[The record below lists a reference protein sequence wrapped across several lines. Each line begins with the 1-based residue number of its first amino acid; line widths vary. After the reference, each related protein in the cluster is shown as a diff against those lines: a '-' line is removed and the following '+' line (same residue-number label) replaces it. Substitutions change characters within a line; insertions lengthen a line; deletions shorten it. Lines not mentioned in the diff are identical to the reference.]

1 MTPEFWA
8 IVAVGVGISG
18 LFYHL
23 DVRIGRLEDR
33 MRALGECMAAL
44 GERMAGLEGAMD
56 RFTKAAGPTRTATIL
71 LLMAALLAATAAGAA
86 AQGRQTGTI
95 RGTVLDAQGLVLPG
109 VTVTVRSGALQGVR
123 TTVTDINGNYRI
135 LALPP
140 GEYRVVFEL
149 SGFADVVETA
159 TVALGGDTGV
169 NAALAPAG
177 VVETVQVVGV
187 VPTPLE
193 TTITSSNITDD
204 EVYALPMSRT
214 PWRIAE
220 LQPGLTDNTPNAG
233 QVTINGAFAYDNI
246 FLVDGVDIND
256 NLFGTANNLYVA
268 DAIQET
274 QVLTS
279 GISAEYGRFSG
290 GVINVITR
298 SGGNDFSGSY
308 RLNMYKPSWTSVTP
322 FERESGT
329 DEREGDLRDNLDH
342 EITLGG
348 PVLRDRLWFFY
359 SGLITRQAGT
369 DTFNETG
376 IGFDTSSAEDRNQ
389 VKLTATLAPGHTVSG
404 NYLRRALSF
413 TDASFSFSV
422 APSTIS
428 TGRRPQDL
436 FVTTYRGAL
445 ANDVFAEVQYSQKR
459 HGFRDSGGF
468 STDIFD
474 SPFVSFVRAF
484 GHYNAPYFDATDPED
499 RNNRQ
504 ITGNVT
510 WFLSS
515 RSAGSHSLKAGFER
529 YTSTN
534 TGGNS
539 QSATGYVFWTDYAVG
554 PDGSPLVD
562 ADQQLTPVF
571 TPGPLSLMYNY
582 LATRG
587 ARIDINTTSFFV
599 NDEWALNEHFSFNL
613 GVRGETVD
621 SEATGGIT
629 TVDTSSVVPRLGM
642 AYDPL
647 GDGRFTI
654 QSTYSHY
661 AGKYSEAQFA
671 ETTNVGNPDNLI
683 GIYTGPA
690 GQGRDFAPGFDVDNY
705 FIVDG
710 SFATQNVML
719 DPDLKSPLT
728 KEFTVSA
735 GGTLGTDGYLKAT
748 YIRRRAGN
756 FIEDF
761 LDLTTGATE
770 IMHDGRSFGTFVNE
784 VFRNTDELERNY
796 DALQF
801 DGNYRVTSSFQ
812 LEGSYTVQLRNE
824 GNFEGEATNQPGAAS
839 VAFDY
844 PEIFSPER
852 NYPFGR
858 LNDFQRHK
866 IRLWG
871 IYNLGLGWAGDVD
884 LGGIWRYNSG
894 QVYSLVADGVP
905 LSARQQAILDDLG
918 YASGPTS
925 QSLYFD
931 ARGTE
936 DFKGY
941 GLLDLSVQYQIP
953 VWRTARPYF
962 KFELYNVF
970 NNDVLIGWD
979 TTVNPV
985 YDGPVDDLGLPT
997 TYERGPRFGESTSK
1011 TDYPPWRAAVDG
1023 GRTFLMSLGFR
1034 F

>member
-1 MTPEFWA
+1 MNTNSFVSKLGRSLA
-8 IVAVGVGISG
+8 FLALSATLLVALQST
-18 LFYHL
+18 
-23 DVRIGRLEDR
+23 
-33 MRALGECMAAL
+33 ALG
-44 GERMAGLEGAMD
+44 
-56 RFTKAAGPTRTATIL
+56 
-71 LLMAALLAATAAGAA
+71 
-86 AQGRQTGTI
+86 QGRQTGTI
-95 RGTVLDAQGLVLPG
+95 RGSLVDAQGLVLPG
-109 VTVTVRSGALQGVR
+109 VTVTVRSAALQGLR
-123 TTVTDINGNYRI
+123 TTFTDINGNYQI

-140 GEYRVVFEL
+140 GDYDVAFEL
-149 SGFADVVETA
+149 SGFATVNEMA
-159 TVALGGDTGV
+159 TVPLGGDVGV
-169 NAALAPAG
+169 NAAMAPAG
-177 VVETVQVVGV
+177 VTEVIEVIGV
-187 VPTPLE
+187 VPTPIE
-193 TTITSSNITDD
+193 TTVASSNITAD
-204 EVYALPMSRT
+204 EVNALPTSRT
-214 PWRIAE
+214 PFAIAE

-246 FLVDGVDIND
+246 FLIDGVDIND
-256 NLFGTANNLYVA
+256 NLFGTANSLYVA
-268 DAIQET
+268 EAVQET

-290 GVINVITR
+290 GVINVITK

-308 RLNMYKPSWTSVTP
+308 RLNMYKPSWTAHTP
-322 FERESGT
+322 FE
-329 DEREGDLRDNLDH
+329 DEPREGDLGDNLAH
-342 EITLGG
+342 EMTLGG
-348 PVLRDRLWFFY
+348 PIVLDRLWFFY
-359 SGLITRQAGT
+359 SGRFTGQEET
-369 DTFNETG
+369 DTFSDTG
-376 IGFDTSSAEDRNQ
+376 IGFNRTTDESRNQ
-389 VKLTATLAPGHTVSG
+389 FKLTGTIAPGHTVSG
-404 NYLRRALSF
+404 SFLKRAYTREGPTF
-413 TDASFSFSV
+413 GFSV
-422 APSTIS
+422 VPSTI
-428 TGRRPQDL
+428 TAGRRPQDL
-436 FVTTYRGAL
+436 FVTTYRGAIS
-445 ANDVFAEVQYSQKR
+445 NDVFAEVQYSQKR
-459 HGFRDSGGF
+459 HGFRGSGGF

-474 SPFVSFVRAF
+474 SPILTRTQALA
-484 GHYNAPYFDATDPED
+484 HYNAPYFDATDPED

-515 RSAGSHSLKAGFER
+515 PATGSHSLKAGFER

-534 TGGNS
+534 IGGNS
-539 QSATGYVFWTDYAVG
+539 QTATGWVFRTNYAVG

-562 ADQQLTPVF
+562 AGEQIVPVF
-571 TPGPLSLMYNY
+571 TPGPLTLGLNW

-599 NDEWALNEHFSFNL
+599 NDEWALNDHLSFNL
-613 GVRGETVD
+613 GVRAETVG
-621 SEATGGIT
+621 SNAEPQNIT
-629 TVDTSSVVPRLGM
+629 TVDTSSVVPRLGV

-671 ETTNVGNPDNLI
+671 ETTNVGNPDVLI
-683 GIYTGPA
+683 GIYQGPP
-690 GQGRDFAPGFDVDNY
+690 GQGRDFAPGFDVNNY
-705 FIVDG
+705 LIVDG
-710 SFATQNVML
+710 SFASQNVML

-735 GGTLGTDGYLKAT
+735 GSTLGDRGHLKAT

-761 LDLTTGATE
+761 LDLTTGSTE
-770 IMHDGRSFGTFVNE
+770 IMHEGRSYGTFVNE
-784 VFRNTDELERNY
+784 VFRNTDDLERNY

-801 DGNYRVTSSFQ
+801 DGRYSVTSRFQ
-812 LEGSYTVQLRNE
+812 LDGSYTVQLRNE
-824 GNFEGEATNQPGAAS
+824 GNFEGEASNQPGVPS

-844 PEIFSPER
+844 PEIFTPER

-866 IRLWG
+866 IRIWG
-871 IYNLGLGWAGDVD
+871 VYNLGLGPAGDVD

-894 QVYSLVADGVP
+894 LVYSLSASGVP
-905 LSARQQAILDDLG
+905 LSARQKQVLGELG
-918 YASGPTS
+918 YANAPTS

-936 DFKGY
+936 DFAGY

-953 VWRTARPYF
+953 VWRTAEPYF

-970 NNDVLIGWD
+970 NNDTLIGWN

-985 YDGPVDDLGLPT
+985 WDGPVDDLGLPT
-997 TYERGPRFGESTSK
+997 TYEMGPRFGEGTSVS
-1011 TDYPPWRAAVDG
+1011 DYPPWLAGIDG
-1023 GRTFLMSLGFR
+1023 GRSFRMSLGFR

>member
-1 MTPEFWA
+1 M
-8 IVAVGVGISG
+8 S
-18 LFYHL
+18 
-23 DVRIGRLEDR
+23 RILPAAPLKYRPAARRGR
-33 MRALGECMAAL
+33 
-44 GERMAGLEGAMD
+44 
-56 RFTKAAGPTRTATIL
+56 ATQVL
-71 LLMAALLAATAAGAA
+71 LLTAALLAATATGAT

-95 RGTVLDAQGLVLPG
+95 RGTVLDAQGLLLPG
-109 VTVTVRSGALQGVR
+109 VTVTVRSDALQGLR
-123 TTVTDINGNYRI
+123 TTVTDINGNYQI

-140 GEYRVVFEL
+140 GEYHVFFQL
-149 SGFADVVETA
+149 SGFAEIVETA
-159 TVALGGDTGV
+159 TVSLGGDVGV
-169 NAALAPAG
+169 NAAMAPAG
-177 VVETVQVVGV
+177 VVETVEVVGV
-187 VPTPLE
+187 VPTPIE
-193 TTITSSNITDD
+193 TTITSSNITAE
-204 EVYALPMSRT
+204 EVYALPTSRQ

-220 LQPGLTDNTPNAG
+220 LMPGLTDNTPNAG

-256 NLFGTANNLYVA
+256 NLFGVANALFVE

-308 RLNMYKPSWTSVTP
+308 RLNMYNPSSWTSLTP
-322 FERESGT
+322 FE
-329 DEREGDLRDNLDH
+329 DEPREGDLGDNLDH
-342 EITLGG
+342 EITFGG

-359 SGLITRQAGT
+359 SGLITRQEGT

-376 IGFDTSSAEDRNQ
+376 LRYDTSTAEDRNQ
-389 VKLTATLAPGHTVSG
+389 IKLTATLAPGHTLSG
-404 NYLRRALSF
+404 NYLRRAY
-413 TDASFSFSV
+413 TDSGSTFGFSV
-422 APSTIS
+422 VPSTIID
-428 TGRRPQDL
+428 RQRPQDL
-436 FVTTYRGAL
+436 FVATYRGAL

-459 HGFRDSGGF
+459 HGFRGGGGT
-468 STDIFD
+468 STDIFE
-474 SPFVSFVRAF
+474 SPIITRTQAL

-529 YTSTN
+529 FTTTN

-539 QSATGYVFWTDYAVG
+539 QSSTGWVFRTDYAVG

-562 ADQQLTPVF
+562 ADRHLAPVF
-571 TPGPLSLMYNY
+571 TPGAATLGLNW

-587 ARIDINTTSFFV
+587 ARIDINTTSFFA

-613 GVRGETVD
+613 GVRGETID

-629 TVDTSSVVPRLGM
+629 TVDTSSLVPRLGV

-661 AGKYSEAQFA
+661 AGKYSEAQFS
-671 ETTNVGNPDNLI
+671 ETTNVGNPDLLI
-683 GIYTGPA
+683 GIYTGPP
-690 GQGRDFAPGFDVDNY
+690 GEGRDFAPGFDVNNY
-705 FIVDG
+705 LIVDG
-710 SFATQNVML
+710 SFAAQNVML

-735 GGTLGTDGYLKAT
+735 GGTLGNRGHLKAT

-761 LDLTTGATE
+761 LDLSTGATE
-770 IMHDGRSFGTFVNE
+770 IMHEGRTYGMFVNE
-784 VFRNTDELERNY
+784 VFRNTDELARNY

-801 DGNYRVTSSFQ
+801 DGRYTVTSRFQ
-812 LEGSYTVQLRNE
+812 LDGSYTVQLRNE
-824 GNFEGEATNQPGAAS
+824 GNFEGEAANQPGVAS
-839 VAFDY
+839 VAFNY
-844 PEIFSPER
+844 PEIFTPER

-894 QVYSLVADGVP
+894 QVYSLVAGGVE
-905 LSARQQAILDDLG
+905 LTERQQAILDDLG
-918 YASGPTS
+918 YASGPTG

-936 DFKGY
+936 SFKGY
-941 GLLDLSVQYQIP
+941 GLLDVSVQYQIP

-970 NNDVLIGWD
+970 NNDALIGWD

-985 YDGPVDDLGLPT
+985 YDGPVDDLGLPL
-997 TYERGPRFGESTSK
+997 TYEEGPRFGEGTSAG
-1011 TDYPPWRAAVDG
+1011 DYPPWRAALDG

>member
-1 MTPEFWA
+1 MSHILPVAPEE
-8 IVAVGVGISG
+8 
-18 LFYHL
+18 Y
-23 DVRIGRLEDR
+23 RP
-33 MRALGECMAAL
+33 
-44 GERMAGLEGAMD
+44 
-56 RFTKAAGPTRTATIL
+56 AAGRARAAQL
-71 LLMAALLAATAAGAA
+71 LLLTAALLAATATGAS

-109 VTVTVRSGALQGVR
+109 VTVTVRSSALQGVR
-123 TTVTDINGNYRI
+123 TTATDINGNYQI
-135 LALPP
+135 VALPP
-140 GEYRVVFEL
+140 GAYRVVFEL
-149 SGFADVVETA
+149 SGFAEIVETA
-159 TVALGGDTGV
+159 TVSLGGDVGV
-169 NAALAPAG
+169 NAAMAPAG

-187 VPTPLE
+187 VPTPIE
-193 TTITSSNITDD
+193 TTVTSSNITAD
-204 EVYALPMSRT
+204 EVNALPTSRQ

-220 LQPGLTDNTPNAG
+220 LQPGLTDNTPNVG

-246 FLVDGVDIND
+246 FLVDGVDVND
-256 NLFGTANNLYVA
+256 NLFGVANSLYVA

-308 RLNMYKPSWTSVTP
+308 RLNMYKPSWTALTP
-322 FERESGT
+322 FE
-329 DEREGDLRDNLDH
+329 DEPREGDLSDNLDH
-342 EITLGG
+342 EITFGG
-348 PVLRDRLWFFY
+348 PVVRDRLWFFY
-359 SGLITRQAGT
+359 SGLVTRQEQS

-376 IGFDTSSAEDRNQ
+376 IGYDTSVAEDRHQ
-389 VKLTATLAPGHTVSG
+389 AKLTATLAPGHTVSG
-404 NYLRRALSF
+404 SYLRRAF
-413 TDASFSFSV
+413 TDTGSTFGFSIV
-422 APSTIS
+422 PSTIIA
-428 TGRRPQDL
+428 RERPQDL
-436 FVTTYRGAL
+436 FVTTYRGSL
-445 ANDVFAEVQYSQKR
+445 ANDLFAEVQYSQKR
-459 HGFRDSGGF
+459 HGFRGGGGT

-474 SPFVSFVRAF
+474 SPFLTRTQAL

-515 RSAGSHSLKAGFER
+515 RSVGSHSLKAGFER

-534 TGGNS
+534 SGGNS
-539 QSATGYVFWTDYAVG
+539 QSSTGYVFRADYAAG
-554 PDGSPLVD
+554 PDGSPLLGD
-562 ADQQLTPVF
+562 NQQLIPRF
-571 TPGPLSLMYNY
+571 IPGPRTLILNW

-599 NDEWALNEHFSFNL
+599 NDEWALNDHFSFNL

-642 AYDPL
+642 AYDPR
-647 GDGRFTI
+647 GDGRLTI

-671 ETTNVGNPDNLI
+671 ETTNVGNPDLLV
-683 GIYTGPA
+683 GIYTGPPGA
-690 GQGRDFAPGFDVDNY
+690 GRGFAPGFDVDNY
-705 FIVDG
+705 LIVDG
-710 SFATQNVML
+710 SFASQNVML
-719 DPDLKSPLT
+719 DPNLKSPLT
-728 KEFTVSA
+728 KEFTASV
-735 GGTLGTDGYLKAT
+735 GGTLRDRGHLKAT

-761 LDLTTGATE
+761 LDTTTGATE
-770 IMHDGRSFGTFVNE
+770 IMHEGRSYGMFVNE
-784 VFRNTDELERNY
+784 MFRNTDELERNY

-801 DGNYRVTSSFQ
+801 DGRYRVTSRFQ
-812 LEGSYTVQLRNE
+812 LDGSYTVQLRNE
-824 GNFEGEATNQPGAAS
+824 GNFEGEATNQPGVAS

-844 PEIFSPER
+844 PEIFPADR
-852 NYPFGR
+852 LYPYGR

-866 IRLWG
+866 VRIWG

-894 QVYSLVADGVP
+894 QTYSLTSSGVG
-905 LSARQQAILDDLG
+905 LTARQQAILDELG

-925 QSLYFD
+925 QTLYY
-931 ARGTE
+931 AERGTE
-936 DFKGY
+936 NFKGY
-941 GLLDLSVQYQIP
+941 GLLDLSVQYQLPI
-953 VWRTARPYF
+953 WRTARPYF

-970 NNDVLIGWD
+970 NTDTLITWD
-979 TTVNPV
+979 NTVNPV
-985 YDGPVDDLGLPT
+985 YDGPVDELGLPT
-997 TYERGPRFGESTSK
+997 TYEEGPRFGEGTSVG
-1011 TDYPPWRAAVDG
+1011 DYPPWLAGLDG
-1023 GRTFLMSLGFR
+1023 GRTFQMSLGFR

>member
-1 MTPEFWA
+1 MSSIRDKGLCPAYPASAGGSLVPFRCA
-8 IVAVGVGISG
+8 GV
-18 LFYHL
+18 
-23 DVRIGRLEDR
+23 
-33 MRALGECMAAL
+33 
-44 GERMAGLEGAMD
+44 
-56 RFTKAAGPTRTATIL
+56 L
-71 LLMAALLAATAAGAA
+71 LLTAAVLAATAAGAA

-109 VTVTVRSGALQGVR
+109 VTVTVRSAALQGVR
-123 TTVTDINGNYRI
+123 STATNINGAYQI

-149 SGFADVVETA
+149 AGFAEIVETA
-159 TVALGGDTGV
+159 TVTLGGDVGV
-169 NAALAPAG
+169 NAAMAPAG

-187 VPTPLE
+187 VPTPIE
-193 TTITSSNITDD
+193 TTVTSSNITAD
-204 EVYALPMSRT
+204 EVYALPTSRQ

-220 LQPGLTDNTPNAG
+220 LMPGLTDNTPNAG
-233 QVTINGAFAYDNI
+233 QVTINGAFAYDNV

-256 NLFGTANNLYVA
+256 NLFGVANALFVA

-298 SGGNDFSGSY
+298 SGGNDFAGSY
-308 RLNMYKPSWTSVTP
+308 RLNMFKPSWTSVTP

-329 DEREGDLRDNLDH
+329 EEREGDLRDNLDH
-342 EITLGG
+342 EITFGG
-348 PVLRDRLWFFY
+348 PILTDRLWFFY
-359 SGLITRQAGT
+359 SGLITRQAGI
-369 DTFNETG
+369 DTFNYTG
-376 IGFDTSSAEDRNQ
+376 IGFDTATAEDRNQ
-389 VKLTATLAPGHTVSG
+389 LKLTATLAPGHTLSG
-404 NYLRRALSF
+404 SYLRRAY
-413 TDASFSFSV
+413 TDTGSTFGFSV
-422 APSTIS
+422 VPSTIVD
-428 TGRRPQDL
+428 RERPQDL
-436 FVTTYRGAL
+436 FVATYRGTL
-445 ANDVFAEVQYSQKR
+445 TNDVFAELQYSQKR
-459 HGFRDSGGF
+459 HGFRGGGGT

-474 SPFVSFVRAF
+474 SPFLTRTQAL

-515 RSAGSHSLKAGFER
+515 RSVGSHSLKAGFER
-529 YTSTN
+529 FTSTN

-539 QSATGYVFWTDYAVG
+539 QSSTGWVFRTDYAVG
-554 PDGSPLVD
+554 PDGSPLLD
-562 ADQQLTPVF
+562 ADQHLTPIF
-571 TPGPLSLMYNY
+571 TPGARTLGLNW
-582 LATRG
+582 LASRG
-587 ARIDINTTSFFV
+587 ARIDINTTSFFL

-613 GVRGETVD
+613 GVRGETID

-629 TVDTSSVVPRLGM
+629 TVDTSSVVPRLGV

-661 AGKYSEAQFA
+661 AGKYSEAQFS
-671 ETTNVGNPDNLI
+671 ETTNVGNPDLLI
-683 GIYTGPA
+683 GVYNGPP
-690 GQGRDFAPGFDVDNY
+690 GEGRDFAPGFDVDNY
-705 FIVDG
+705 RIVDG
-710 SFATQNVML
+710 SFAAQNVFL
-719 DPDLKSPLT
+719 DPNLKSPLT
-728 KEFTVSA
+728 KEFTASA
-735 GGTLGTDGYLKAT
+735 GGTIGSAGYVKAT

-770 IMHDGRSFGTFVNE
+770 IMHEGRSYGTFVNE
-784 VFRNTDELERNY
+784 VFRNTDELQRNY

-801 DGNYRVTSSFQ
+801 DGSYRVTSAFQ
-812 LEGSYTVQLRNE
+812 LDGSYTVQLRNE
-824 GNFEGEATNQPGAAS
+824 GNFEGEATNQPGISS

-844 PEIFSPER
+844 PEIFTPER

-866 IRLWG
+866 VRIWG
-871 IYNLGLGWAGDVD
+871 IYNLGLGRAGDVD

-894 QVYSLVADGVP
+894 QVYSLVASGVG
-905 LSARQQAILDDLG
+905 LTERQDQILHELG
-918 YASGPTS
+918 YAGAPTS

-936 DFKGY
+936 SFKGY
-941 GLLDLSVQYQIP
+941 GLLDVSVQYQIP
-953 VWRTARPYF
+953 VWQTARPYF

-970 NNDVLIGWD
+970 NNDTLIGWD

-985 YDGPVDDLGLPT
+985 YDGPVDDLGLPL
-997 TYERGPRFGESTSK
+997 TYEEGPRFGEGTSVAH
-1011 TDYPPWRAAVDG
+1011 YPPWLAGLDG

>member
-1 MTPEFWA
+1 M
-8 IVAVGVGISG
+8 
-18 LFYHL
+18 
-23 DVRIGRLEDR
+23 
-33 MRALGECMAAL
+33 
-44 GERMAGLEGAMD
+44 
-56 RFTKAAGPTRTATIL
+56 
-71 LLMAALLAATAAGAA
+71 
-86 AQGRQTGTI
+86 
-95 RGTVLDAQGLVLPG
+95 
-109 VTVTVRSGALQGVR
+109 TVTVRSDALQGVR
-123 TTVTDINGNYRI
+123 TTVTDINGNYRL

-140 GEYRVVFEL
+140 GGYQVVFEL
-149 SGFADVVETA
+149 SGFAEVVETA
-159 TVALGGDTGV
+159 TVPLGGDVGV
-169 NAALAPAG
+169 NAAMAPAG

-187 VPTPLE
+187 VPTPIE
-193 TTITSSNITDD
+193 TTITSSNITAD
-204 EVYALPMSRT
+204 EVHALPTSRQ

-256 NLFGTANNLYVA
+256 NLFGTANSLFVE

-290 GVINVITR
+290 GVINIITR

-308 RLNMYKPSWTSVTP
+308 RLNMYNPSSWTSLTP
-322 FERESGT
+322 FE
-329 DEREGDLRDNLDH
+329 DEPREGGLGDNLDH
-342 EITLGG
+342 EITVGG

-359 SGLITRQAGT
+359 SGLVTRQAGT

-376 IGFDTSSAEDRNQ
+376 LRYDTSTAEDRNQ
-389 VKLTATLAPGHTVSG
+389 IKLTATLAPGHTLSG
-404 NYLRRALSF
+404 NYLRRAF
-413 TDASFSFSV
+413 TDTGSTFGFSV
-422 APSTIS
+422 VPSTIID
-428 TGRRPQDL
+428 RKRPQNL
-436 FVTTYRGAL
+436 FVATYRGAL
-445 ANDVFAEVQYSQKR
+445 TNDVFAEVQYSQKR
-459 HGFRDSGGF
+459 HGFRGGGGT

-474 SPFVSFVRAF
+474 SPFITRTQAL

-529 YTSTN
+529 FTTTN

-539 QSATGYVFWTDYAVG
+539 QSSTGWVFLTNYAVG
-554 PDGSPLVD
+554 PDGSPLID
-562 ADQQLTPVF
+562 ADQQLMPVF
-571 TPGPLSLMYNY
+571 TPGAVTLGLNW

-587 ARIDINTTSFFV
+587 ARIDINTTSFFA

-621 SEATGGIT
+621 SDATGGIT
-629 TVDTSSVVPRLGM
+629 TVDTSSVVPRLGV

-661 AGKYSEAQFA
+661 AGKYSEAQFS
-671 ETTNVGNPDNLI
+671 ETTNVGNPNQLI
-683 GIYTGPA
+683 GLYTGPP
-690 GQGRDFAPGFDVDNY
+690 GEGRDFAPGFDVSNY
-705 FIVDG
+705 LIVDG
-710 SFATQNVML
+710 SFAAQNVML

-735 GGTLGTDGYLKAT
+735 GGTLGNRGHLKAT

-761 LDLTTGATE
+761 LDLSTGATE
-770 IMHDGRSFGTFVNE
+770 IMHEGRSYGMFVNQ
-784 VFRNTDELERNY
+784 VFRNTDELARNY

-801 DGNYRVTSSFQ
+801 DGRYTVTSRFQ
-812 LEGSYTVQLRNE
+812 LDGSYTVQLRNE
-824 GNFEGEATNQPGAAS
+824 GNFEGENTNQPGVPS

-844 PEIFSPER
+844 PEIFTPER

-866 IRLWG
+866 VRIWG
-871 IYNLGLGWAGDVD
+871 IHNLDLGRAGDVD

-894 QVYSLVADGVP
+894 QVYSLVAGGVG
-905 LSARQQAILDDLG
+905 LTDRQQAILDELG
-918 YASGPTS
+918 YASGPTG
-925 QSLYFD
+925 QSLYFA

-936 DFKGY
+936 RFKGY
-941 GLLDLSVQYQIP
+941 GLLDVSVQYQLPI
-953 VWRTARPYF
+953 WRTARPYF

-970 NNDVLIGWD
+970 NNDTLIGWD
-979 TTVNPV
+979 TTVEPN
-985 YDGPVDDLGLPT
+985 YDGPVDDLGLPL
-997 TYERGPRFGESTSK
+997 TYEEGPRFGEGTSPG
-1011 TDYPPWRAAVDG
+1011 DYPPWRAAVDG

>member
-1 MTPEFWA
+1 MSQVLPTVPGKYPPCTGR
-8 IVAVGVGISG
+8 VAV
-18 LFYHL
+18 
-23 DVRIGRLEDR
+23 
-33 MRALGECMAAL
+33 AQ
-44 GERMAGLEGAMD
+44 
-56 RFTKAAGPTRTATIL
+56 L
-71 LLMAALLAATAAGAA
+71 LLLTAVLLAATATGAA

-95 RGTVLDAQGLVLPG
+95 RGAVVDAQGLVLPG
-109 VTVTVRSGALQGVR
+109 VTVTVRSDALQGVR
-123 TTVTDINGNYRI
+123 STVTDINGNYRL

-140 GEYRVVFEL
+140 GGYQVVFEIP
-149 SGFADVVETA
+149 GFADVVETA
-159 TVALGGDTGV
+159 TVPLGGDVGV
-169 NAALAPAG
+169 NAAMAPAG
-177 VVETVQVVGV
+177 VVETVEVVGV
-187 VPTPLE
+187 VPTPIE
-193 TTITSSNITDD
+193 TTITSSNITAD
-204 EVYALPMSRT
+204 EVHALPTSRQ

-220 LQPGLTDNTPNAG
+220 LQPGLTDNTPNVG

-256 NLFGTANNLYVA
+256 NLFGTANSLFVE

-290 GVINVITR
+290 GVINIITR

-308 RLNMYKPSWTSVTP
+308 RLNMYNPSSWTSLTP
-322 FERESGT
+322 FE
-329 DEREGDLRDNLDH
+329 DEPREGDLGDNLDH

-348 PVLRDRLWFFY
+348 PIVRDRLWFFY
-359 SGLITRQAGT
+359 SGLVTRQAGT
-369 DTFNETG
+369 DTFNETR
-376 IGFDTSSAEDRNQ
+376 IRYDTAGTEDRNQ
-389 VKLTATLAPGHTVSG
+389 FKLTATLAPGHTLSG
-404 NYLRRALSF
+404 NYLRRAF
-413 TDASFSFSV
+413 TDTGSTFGFSV
-422 APSTIS
+422 VPSTI
-428 TGRRPQDL
+428 TDRDRPQDL

-445 ANDVFAEVQYSQKR
+445 TNDVFAEVQYSQKR
-459 HGFRDSGGF
+459 HGFRGGGGT

-474 SPFVSFVRAF
+474 SPFLTRTQALA
-484 GHYNAPYFDATDPED
+484 HYNAPYFDATDPED

-515 RSAGSHSLKAGFER
+515 RQAGSHSLKAGFER

-534 TGGNS
+534 IGGNS
-539 QSATGYVFWTDYAVG
+539 QSSTGWVFRTNYAIG
-554 PDGSPLVD
+554 PGGSPLLD
-562 ADQQLTPVF
+562 ADEQLVPIF
-571 TPGPLSLMYNY
+571 TPGPLTLGLNW
-582 LATRG
+582 LPARG

-613 GVRGETVD
+613 GVRGETAD

-629 TVDTSSVVPRLGM
+629 TVDTSSVVPRLGV

-661 AGKYSEAQFA
+661 AGKYSEAQFS
-671 ETTNVGNPDNLI
+671 ETTNVGNPDLLI
-683 GIYTGPA
+683 GIYTGPGGA
-690 GQGRDFAPGFDVDNY
+690 GRDFAPGFDVDNY
-705 FIVDG
+705 AIVDG

-719 DPDLKSPLT
+719 EPDLRSPLT

-735 GGTLGTDGYLKAT
+735 GGTLGDRGHLKAT

-761 LDLTTGATE
+761 LDLSTGATE
-770 IMHDGRSFGTFVNE
+770 LMHEGRSYGTFVNQ
-784 VFRNTDELERNY
+784 VFRNTDELARNY

-801 DGNYRVTSSFQ
+801 DGRYSVTSRFQ
-812 LEGSYTVQLRNE
+812 LDGSYTVQLRNE
-824 GNFEGEATNQPGAAS
+824 GNFEGEATNQPGVAS

-844 PEIFSPER
+844 PEIFTPER

-866 IRLWG
+866 VRIWG
-871 IYNLGLGWAGDVD
+871 IYNLGLARAGNVD
-884 LGGIWRYNSG
+884 LAGIWRYNSG
-894 QVYSLVADGVP
+894 QVYSLVAGGVP
-905 LSARQQAILDDLG
+905 LTARQQGILDELG

-936 DFKGY
+936 SFKGY
-941 GLLDLSVQYQIP
+941 GLLDVSVQYQLPI
-953 VWRTARPYF
+953 WRTARPYF
-962 KFELYNVF
+962 KFELYNLF
-970 NNDVLIGWD
+970 NNDTLIGWD
-979 TTVNPV
+979 NTVEPN
-985 YDGPVDDLGLPT
+985 YDGPVDDLGLPL
-997 TYERGPRFGESTSK
+997 TYEEGPRFGEGTSAG
-1011 TDYPPWRAAVDG
+1011 DYPPWRAGVDG

>member
-1 MTPEFWA
+1 METESFNSSPGRRGRSLA
-8 IVAVGVGISG
+8 I
-18 LFYHL
+18 L
-23 DVRIGRLEDR
+23 
-33 MRALGECMAAL
+33 ALS
-44 GERMAGLEGAMD
+44 
-56 RFTKAAGPTRTATIL
+56 
-71 LLMAALLAATAAGAA
+71 AALLVALHSTAL

-95 RGTVLDAQGLVLPG
+95 RGSVVDAQGLVLPG
-109 VTVTVRSGALQGVR
+109 VTVNVRSTALQGVR
-123 TTVTDINGNYRI
+123 TAVTDINGNFQI

-140 GEYRVVFEL
+140 GDYDVVFEL
-149 SGFADVVETA
+149 QGFAAVNEMA
-159 TVALGGDTGV
+159 TVPLGGDVGV
-169 NAALAPAG
+169 NAAMAPAG
-177 VVETVQVVGV
+177 VVETIQVVGV
-187 VPTPLE
+187 VPTPIE
-193 TTITSSNITDD
+193 TTVASSNITAD
-204 EVYALPMSRT
+204 EVNALPTSRQ

-256 NLFGTANNLYVA
+256 NLFGTANSLYVA
-268 DAIQET
+268 EAIQET

-290 GVINVITR
+290 GVINVITK

-308 RLNMYKPSWTSVTP
+308 RLTMFKPSWAAHTP
-322 FERESGT
+322 FE
-329 DEREGDLRDNLDH
+329 DEPREGDLSDNLDH
-342 EITLGG
+342 EYTFGG
-348 PVLRDRLWFFY
+348 PIVRDRLWFFY
-359 SGLITRQAGT
+359 SGLLTRQSGT

-376 IGFDTSSAEDRNQ
+376 IGFDTSDAQDRNQ
-389 VKLTATLAPGHTVSG
+389 IKLTATLAPGHTLSG

-413 TDASFSFSV
+413 TDSTFGFSV
-422 APSTIS
+422 VPSTIS

-436 FVTTYRGAL
+436 FVATYRGAL
-445 ANDVFAEVQYSQKR
+445 TNAVFAEVQYSQKR
-459 HGFRDSGGF
+459 HAFRDSGGM

-474 SPFVSFVRAF
+474 SPILTRTQALA
-484 GHYNAPYFDATDPED
+484 HYNAPYFDATDPED

-515 RSAGSHSLKAGFER
+515 REAGSHSVKAGFER
-529 YTSTN
+529 YTSTR

-539 QSATGYVFWTDYAVG
+539 QTATDWVFRTNYAVG
-554 PDGSPLVD
+554 PDGGPVVAGDELVP
-562 ADQQLTPVF
+562 TF
-571 TPGPLSLMYNY
+571 TPGPLTIGLNW

-587 ARIDINTTSFFV
+587 AQIDIHTTSYFV

-613 GVRGETVD
+613 GVRGEVID

-629 TVDTSSVVPRLGM
+629 TVDTSSVVPRLGV

-671 ETTNVGNPDNLI
+671 EITNVGNPDLLI
-683 GIYTGPA
+683 GIYTGPP
-690 GQGRDFAPGFDVDNY
+690 GQGRDFAPGFDVDNNY
-705 FIVDG
+705 RIVDG
-710 SFATQNVML
+710 SFATQNVMF

-735 GGTLGTDGYLKAT
+735 GGTLGNRGHLKAT

-761 LDLTTGATE
+761 LDLSTGSTE
-770 IMHDGRSFGTFVNE
+770 VMYEGASYGTFVNQ
-784 VFRNTDELERNY
+784 VFRNTDLLERNY

-801 DGNYRVTSSFQ
+801 DGRYSVTSRFQ
-812 LEGSYTVQLRNE
+812 LDGSYTVQLRNE
-824 GNFEGEATNQPGAAS
+824 GNFEGEATNQPGVPS

-844 PEIFSPER
+844 PEIFTPER

-866 IRLWG
+866 IRVWG
-871 IYNLGLGWAGDVD
+871 IYNLGLGTAGDVD
-884 LGGIWRYNSG
+884 LAGIWRYNSG
-894 QVYSLVADGVP
+894 QVYSLVAGGVP
-905 LSARQQAILDDLG
+905 LTAQQQAILEEAA

-941 GLLDLSVQYQIP
+941 GLFDVSVQYQIP
-953 VWRTARPYF
+953 IWRTAAPYF
-962 KFELYNVF
+962 KFELLNVF
-970 NNDVLIGWD
+970 NNDNLISWD
-979 TTVNPV
+979 TTVDPD
-985 YDGPVDDLGLPT
+985 YDGPVDDLGLPLN
-997 TYERGPRFGESTSK
+997 YIEGPRVGEGTSAN
-1011 TDYPPWRAAVDG
+1011 DYPPWRAGLDG
-1023 GRTFLMSLGFR
+1023 GRAFLMSLGFR